1 MSSDTTLRPKQHVNI
16 GTLGHV
22 DHGKTTLTA
31 ALTKVLSAA
40 GLAQFTAYDQI
51 DQAPEERAGGIGI
64 HTARVGYE
72 SETRTYAHVD
82 CPGHADF
89 VKRMVAGAA
98 QMDGAILVV
107 SAADGVMPQT
117 REHVEL
123 ARQVGISHL
132 VVFLNKADMVEGEE
146 LVALVEREVR
156 DLLSSE
162 GYEGTP
168 IIRGSAL
175 QALRCGCGQRSCPKC
190 GPIFDLV
197 AACDAHIPV
206 PERAMDKPFLMPLE
220 EVYEAQPGAV
230 SATGVIERGSIR
242 CGDTVELVGLGATQ
256 RATVT
261 GIEMF
266 RRPLLE
272 AQAGDGVNLILQGTA
287 GLGSV
292 VRGQVAA
299 QPGSASAHRKF
310 KAEAYALAKEEGG
323 RQSAFFKGYCPQ
335 FLIRT
340 TDVQGSVELPADRE
354 MVMPGDNVAVQV
366 ELQAAVALEKGLRFA
381 ILEGGR
387 TVGAGT
393 VTEIVE

>member
-1 MSSDTTLRPKQHVNI
+1 
-16 GTLGHV
+16 
-22 DHGKTTLTA
+22 
-31 ALTKVLSAA
+31 
-40 GLAQFTAYDQI
+40 
-51 DQAPEERAGGIGI
+51 
-64 HTARVGYE
+64 
-72 SETRTYAHVD
+72 
-82 CPGHADF
+82 
-89 VKRMVAGAA
+89 
-98 QMDGAILVV
+98 
-107 SAADGVMPQT
+107 
-117 REHVEL
+117 
-123 ARQVGISHL
+123 
-132 VVFLNKADMVEGEE
+132 
-146 LVALVEREVR
+146 
-156 DLLSSE
+156 
-162 GYEGTP
+162 
-168 IIRGSAL
+168 
-175 QALRCGCGQRSCPKC
+175 
-190 GPIFDLV
+190 
-197 AACDAHIPV
+197 
-206 PERAMDKPFLMPLE
+206 MDKPFLMPLE

-230 SATGVIERGSIR
+230 SATGVIERGRIR
-242 CGDTVELVGLGATQ
+242 CGDTVEIVGLGATQ

-287 GLGSV
+287 GLGGV

-323 RQSAFFKGYCPQ
+323 RHSAFFKGYRPQ